1 MHTGT
6 LQKKASPGSDADI
19 LQLVLKGNTA
29 LFELLVRR
37 YNPYLYKVGRSYGF
51 NHHDTEDLM
60 QETFVNCYLHL
71 QQFRQQ
77 ASFKTWLLR
86 IMLHQC
92 WHQMQ
97 KHRFTKEQSAETLPD
112 NSSFMFAA
120 NHNTNNNITGRE
132 LKNVIESCLLQ
143 LPLTY
148 RTAFVL
154 RELTGLSVAETAAIT
169 NTSVANVKVQLHRAK
184 ALLRKEIV
192 KVYTPEDIYAFNL
205 IYCDK
210 MVNNVMQKINAIGQH
225 PL

>member
-1 MHTGT
+1 MHTGHIEKEVS
-6 LQKKASPGSDADI
+6 QSSDTDI
-19 LQLVLKGNTA
+19 LKLVLTGHTA

-60 QETFVNCYLHL
+60 QDTFVNCYLHL
-71 QQFRQQ
+71 QQFQQQ

-92 WHQMQ
+92 WHKMQ
-97 KHRFTKEQSAETLPD
+97 KHSFIKEKPAEVLPP
-112 NSSFMFAA
+112 NSSFMFSA
-120 NHNTNNNITGRE
+120 NNTTDKTVTGRE
-132 LKNVIESCLLQ
+132 LKNVIEASLLKI
-143 LPLTY
+143 PLSY
-148 RTAFVL
+148 RTAFIL
-154 RELTGLSVAETAAIT
+154 RELTGLSIAETAELT
-169 NTSVANVKVQLHRAK
+169 HTSVANVKVQLHRAK

-192 KVYTPEDIYAFNL
+192 KVYAPEDIYEFNL

-210 MVNNVMQKINAIGQH
+210 IVNRVMQKINSIGKH